1 MLFWNQKLRK
11 PAVAA
16 ILLFVIVQMLWVM
29 GVCPMQVQ
37 SHRVLLLEGPALDLM
52 LCCHHP
58 DMLSSIWTRALQFHF
73 AQGSVNYVARAACI
87 KKKSINICFAI
98 SKTTLLLQQKPL
110 QTYFKHPFSPQVS
123 KPEGSSQFNHSKLLT
138 SSRSKL
144 FRRRIINDKSNSEF
158 WIMSWF
164 EHSNNWIG
172 TSLWFKVAGISWF
185 LVRKISNTKPL
196 IKKLVNQTAIINSL
210 KTY

>member
-123 KPEGSSQFNHSKLLT
+123 KPCWAPILHWLYVPNYNLSCLCLLT
-138 SSRSKL
+138 L
-144 FRRRIINDKSNSEF
+144 AE
-158 WIMSWF
+158 
-164 EHSNNWIG
+164 
-172 TSLWFKVAGISWF
+172 LWPF
-185 LVRKISNTKPL
+185 LVLPFLLTH
-196 IKKLVNQTAIINSL
+196 
-210 KTY
+210 